1 MEADIM
7 NCQANLKPAWAQLMF
22 RLSIF
27 KKYVTLIF
35 MTDMKRKFLVLLNIV
50 RTSLLTEHILV
61 V

>member
-1 MEADIM
+1 M

-22 RLSIF
+22 RLSTF

-35 MTDMKRKFLVLLNIV
+35 MTDMKREFLVLLNIV